1 MYENAGA
8 SLKKFVRVLAIIE
21 IVFCVFVGCILFF
34 LGVLPLHTPI
44 EEKIAFLF
52 SVGGFLLAVVG
63 SLFVWLKYLL
73 IASFAELVEETK
85 KSSNTLSEIKD
96 HLLYANCQNSS
107 SFKTI
112 VADDHNFVRKD

>member
-8 SLKKFVRVLAIIE
+8 SLKKIVNLLASIE
-21 IVFCVFVGCILFF
+21 IAFCLLVGLSAFLLGSFTLDGPQNDKVSILFVIGGLIFAVIGSF
-34 LGVLPLHTPI
+34 L
-44 EEKIAFLF
+44 
-52 SVGGFLLAVVG
+52 
-63 SLFVWLKYLL
+63 VWLKYLL

-85 KSSNTLSEIKD
+85 KSSDTLSEIKD